1 MKRSLRIGSVLLA
14 VLVLHLCALPCL
26 GAGEAV
32 LPGVKKVTTNDP
44 QFTPL
49 SEEQEIKT
57 GVKWY
62 WYLLGAVAIGGI
74 AAAAAGGGGGGGSS
88 SGGTPTPTGSV
99 TVGWR

>member
-1 MKRSLRIGSVLLA
+1 MKRSVRIGSVLLA

-49 SEEQEIKT
+49 SEEQAIKT

-62 WYLLGAVAIGGI
+62 WYVLGADRSPASRRRRE
-74 AAAAAGGGGGGGSS
+74 AAGAEEEEAA
-88 SGGTPTPTGSV
+88 TAARPPP
-99 TVGWR
+99 RAP

>member
-88 SGGTPTPTGSV
+88 SGGTTPTTGTVTGS
-99 TVGWR
+99 W

>member
-1 MKRSLRIGSVLLA
+1 MKRSVRIGSVLLA

-49 SEEQEIKT
+49 SEEQAIKT

-62 WYLLGAVAIGGI
+62 WYVLGAVAVAGI
-74 AAAAAGGGGGGGSS
+74 AAAAGGGGGGGGGSS
-88 SGGTPTPTGSV
+88 NGGTTPTTGTV
-99 TVGWR
+99 TGTW

>member
-1 MKRSLRIGSVLLA
+1 MKRSVRIGSVLLA

-44 QFTPL
+44 QFIPL
-49 SEEQEIKT
+49 SDEQAIKT

-62 WYLLGAVAIGGI
+62 WYALGVVAVGGI
-74 AAAAAGGGGGGGSS
+74 AAAALGGGKSGDSS
-88 SGGTPTPTGSV
+88 SGTTTPTTGTV